1 MLLVP
6 HLSKWDVVLILIQ
19 AVTYT
24 ETIWKTYCCD
34 DTRVSGVIEAHPVLV
49 VRIFSLP
56 QEVLMAY
63 VAGMFIDHPAASF
76 HLDRVAVVKVGTQ
89 VWLVCGG
96 FTGAALKVSV
106 IKESDLQ

>member
-1 MLLVP
+1 M
-6 HLSKWDVVLILIQ
+6 
-19 AVTYT
+19 
-24 ETIWKTYCCD
+24 ETIWKTYCCN
-34 DTRVSGVIEAHPVLV
+34 DTIRTNGVIEAHPVLV

-63 VAGMFIDHPAASF
+63 VVGMLADHPAASF
-76 HLDRVAVVKVGTQ
+76 HLNRVAAVEVGTQ

-106 IKESDLQ
+106 LKESDLQ